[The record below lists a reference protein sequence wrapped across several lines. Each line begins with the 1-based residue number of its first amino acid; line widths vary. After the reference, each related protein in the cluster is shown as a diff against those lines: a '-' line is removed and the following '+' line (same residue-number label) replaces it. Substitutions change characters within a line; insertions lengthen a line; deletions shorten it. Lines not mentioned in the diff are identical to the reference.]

1 MKINM
6 IAENDIPKKFAS
18 KPKGSLIPVKIRI
31 RVVPPPKS
39 IEYSA
44 AFEEG
49 FFKNSAPKTG
59 TNNPETIKA

>member
-1 MKINM
+1 M
-6 IAENDIPKKFAS
+6 IAENVMPKKFAS
-18 KPKGSLIPVKIRI
+18 KPRGNCISDNMRSK
-31 RVVPPPKS
+31 VVPPPNS

-49 FFKNSAPKTG
+49 FFKNIVPKIG

>member
-1 MKINM
+1 M
-6 IAENDIPKKFAS
+6 PKKFAS
-18 KPKGSLIPVKIRI
+18 KPKGNCILDNMRI
-31 RVVPPPKS
+31 KVVPPPKS

-49 FFKNSAPKTG
+49 FFKNMVPKTG

>member
-1 MKINM
+1 M
-6 IAENDIPKKFAS
+6 ADSVIPKKFAS
-18 KPKGSLIPVKIRI
+18 KPKGNCISVKMRI
-31 RVVPPPKS
+31 KVVPPPNS

-49 FFKNSAPKTG
+49 FFKNIVPKTG